1 MPGIVVPRL
10 QLNSAERSA
19 DTRKKVSAISQ
30 VTTTDWNKKVVDK
43 TKKLVSS
50 LVEAAGSG
58 ILAGVLMA
66 AVYVGI
72 YHQNMNEVQRRIDR
86 LEAANKES
94 YTKKDADLLL
104 ERTLNKTLMIEKEIS
119 EIRRILDKRDRGN

>member
-1 MPGIVVPRL
+1 M
-10 QLNSAERSA
+10 
-19 DTRKKVSAISQ
+19 
-30 VTTTDWNKKVVDK
+30 VDK
-43 TKKLVSS
+43 TKKLVGS

-86 LEAANKES
+86 LEAADKDN